1 MRNFSKDYKTG
12 KAQEILTLNFLNSKN
27 TIFGKL
33 KEDEDQ
39 FANFDFVSEDEKYH
53 IEHKYRPD
61 IDLNNCR
68 YDSLYFD
75 YVKYKR
81 YKELKKIDPEK
92 RFFICW
98 NCSGTRVMWEFKKY
112 GYENENGE
120 CEFYFSKQFNQDRG
134 NGRPQDT
141 DMVNVFMEAIEP
153 IEKYFK

>member
-27 TIFGKL
+27 TIFGKVV
-33 KEDEDQ
+33 EDEDP

>member
-92 RFFICW
+92 RFFIIW
-98 NCSGTRVMWEFKKY
+98 NCSGTRVCWEFKKY